1 MESEKRIY
9 TCELCGAEFET
20 PGAKGGH
27 KRAHQIKIS
36 EEELLAELRRLANVS
51 EQAPTMK
58 MMDEQGAYSAA
69 CIRQR
74 FGTWGDALREI
85 GLSPNIKY
93 DIPSTEV
100 KEDIRTIATK
110 LGRPPTSP
118 EYREQGNFSVSL
130 AQNLFGSWNEALAA
144 AGLEPQFEHGIP
156 DDALLDEIRTLVEVL
171 GKVPTASDMDEY
183 GRFSC
188 RCYFD
193 RWDGWQAAVRAAGH
207 EPVGRPSGPANGNW
221 KADSKARGQYYGP
234 NWKAQ
239 RAKALERDSY
249 VCQTPGCDWSQ
260 TAHREAFGKGLH
272 VHHIQPLSSFE
283 DRGDDVDFEQANRLE
298 NLVTVCVQHHRMWER
313 VSPLRP
319 DTNRLPRD

>member
-1 MESEKRIY
+1 MESEKRVY

-27 KRAHQIKIS
+27 KRAHQLKIS
-36 EEELLAELRRLANVS
+36 REELLAELRRLANVS
-51 EQAPTMK
+51 GRSPTTE
-58 MMDEQGAYSAA
+58 MMNERGAYSAA
-69 CIRQR
+69 CVKQR
-74 FGTWGDALREI
+74 FGTWGDALRAI
-85 GLSPNIKY
+85 GLPPNNRY
-93 DIPSTEV
+93 DIPLAEV
-100 KEDIRTIATK
+100 KADIRTTATK

-118 EYREQGNFSVSL
+118 EYRERGDFSVSL
-130 AQNLFGSWNEALAA
+130 AQNLFGSWNESLAA

-171 GKVPTASDMDEY
+171 GKVPTATDMDEH

-193 RWDGWQAAVRAAGH
+193 RWDGWQAAVRAAGY

-221 KADSKARGQYYGP
+221 KADSKDERRYYGP

-239 RAKALERDSY
+239 RTKALERDSY

-283 DRGDDVDFEQANRLE
+283 DRGDDVDFERANRLE
-298 NLVTVCVQHHRMWER
+298 NLVTVCVQHHRLWER

-319 DTNRLPRD
+319 DTSRSP

>member
-171 GKVPTASDMDEY
+171 GRSQQRAIWTSTVGFLVGAILIDGTA
-183 GRFSC
+183 
-188 RCYFD
+188 
-193 RWDGWQAAVRAAGH
+193 
-207 EPVGRPSGPANGNW
+207 GRPQFELLATSQLVVHQALPTVTGKRTQRLGDNIMGRTGRPNERRRLSETATYV
-221 KADSKARGQYYGP
+221 KRRG
-234 NWKAQ
+234 
-239 RAKALERDSY
+239 
-249 VCQTPGCDWSQ
+249 
-260 TAHREAFGKGLH
+260 
-272 VHHIQPLSSFE
+272 
-283 DRGDDVDFEQANRLE
+283 
-298 NLVTVCVQHHRMWER
+298 VTGH
-313 VSPLRP
+313 
-319 DTNRLPRD
+319 RLPIGRRSGRDCTFTISSRSVHSRTGATMWTSSKPIGLRTS

>member
-1 MESEKRIY
+1 MESEKRVY
-9 TCELCGAEFET
+9 TCELCRAEFET

-27 KRAHQIKIS
+27 KRAHQLKIS
-36 EEELLAELRRLANVS
+36 REELLTELRRLASVS
-51 EQAPTMK
+51 GRSPTTK
-58 MMDEQGAYSAA
+58 MMDERGAYSAA
-69 CIRQR
+69 CVKQR
-74 FGTWGDALREI
+74 FGTWADALRAI
-85 GLSPNIKY
+85 GLPPNNRY
-93 DIPSTEV
+93 DIPPTEV

-118 EYREQGNFSVSL
+118 EYREQGDFSVSL
-130 AQNLFGSWNEALAA
+130 AQNLFGSWNVSLAA

-156 DDALLDEIRTLVEVL
+156 DDALLDEIRTLVEAL

-193 RWDGWQAAVRAAGH
+193 RCAGWQAAVRSAVH

-221 KADSKARGQYYGP
+221 KADSTDERRYYGP

-260 TAHREAFGKGLH
+260 TTHREAFGKGLH

-283 DRGDDVDFEQANRLE
+283 DRDDDVDFERANRLE
-298 NLVTVCVQHHRMWER
+298 NLVTVCVQHYRLWER
-313 VSPLRP
+313 VSPLRL
-319 DTNRLPRD
+319 DTSRSP

>member
-1 MESEKRIY
+1 
-9 TCELCGAEFET
+9 
-20 PGAKGGH
+20 
-27 KRAHQIKIS
+27 
-36 EEELLAELRRLANVS
+36 
-51 EQAPTMK
+51 
-58 MMDEQGAYSAA
+58 MDEQGAYSAA

-193 RWDGWQAAVRAAGH
+193 RWDGWQAAVQAAGH

-221 KADSKARGQYYGP
+221 KADSKAGDNIMGRTGRPNERRRLSETATYVKRRG
-234 NWKAQ
+234 
-239 RAKALERDSY
+239 
-249 VCQTPGCDWSQ
+249 
-260 TAHREAFGKGLH
+260 
-272 VHHIQPLSSFE
+272 
-283 DRGDDVDFEQANRLE
+283 
-298 NLVTVCVQHHRMWER
+298 VTGH
-313 VSPLRP
+313 
-319 DTNRLPRD
+319 RLPIGRRSGRDCTFTISSRSVHSRTGGRRCGLRASQSA